1 MSVCEP
7 AAAGTCYAPGPMK
20 FLVAGLLAALSL
32 LQYRLWVS
40 DEGMREVWHLSAAVD
55 SQRAENTVLAERND
69 QLKAEV
75 ADLKQGLTALE
86 ERARHDLG
94 MVAVNET
101 FYQVVDSPHRPV
113 DGNPVEPPA
122 SVQAAAKP

>member
-1 MSVCEP
+1 
-7 AAAGTCYAPGPMK
+7 MK
-20 FLVAGLLAALSL
+20 FLVAGLLAALVL

-40 DEGMREVWHLSAAVD
+40 DEGMREVWHLATAVEN
-55 SQRAENTVLAERND
+55 QLAENAVLAERNA

-75 ADLKQGLTALE
+75 QDLKQGLTALE

-101 FYQVVDSPHRPV
+101 FYQVVDSPHRPT
-113 DGNPVEPPA
+113 DETSVEPA
-122 SVQAAAKP
+122 TLQAAAKP

>member
-1 MSVCEP
+1 
-7 AAAGTCYAPGPMK
+7 MK
-20 FLVAGLLAALSL
+20 FLVAGLLAALVL

-40 DEGMREVWHLSAAVD
+40 DEGMREAWHLSAAVEK
-55 SQRAENTVLAERND
+55 QRAENAVLGERNA

-75 ADLKQGLTALE
+75 QDLKQGLTALE

-101 FYQVVDSPHRPV
+101 FYQVVDAALGPT
-113 DGNPVEPPA
+113 DETAVEPA
-122 SVQAAAKP
+122 SLQAAAKP

>member
-1 MSVCEP
+1 
-7 AAAGTCYAPGPMK
+7 MK
-20 FLVAGLLAALSL
+20 FVVAGLLAALAL

-40 DEGMREVWHLSAAVD
+40 DEGMREVWHLSAAVE
-55 SQRAENTVLAERND
+55 SQRAENAVLAERND

-75 ADLKQGLTALE
+75 SDLKQGLTALE

-94 MVAVNET
+94 MVAANET
-101 FYQVVDSPHRPV
+101 FYQVVDTLNRAT
-113 DGNPVEPPA
+113 DNNGVEPPA